1 MRTAGFGKTVE
12 NKRKHRDIKLVRTE
26 RRRTY
31 LVSQP
36 NYHAI
41 KFFTENL
48 LATEMKKQR
57 SLWINLPIKNFQY

>member
-1 MRTAGFGKTVE
+1 MRSAGFGKTVE
-12 NKRKHRDIKLVRTE
+12 NKRKHRDTKLVRTE

-31 LVSQP
+31 LMSQP

-57 SLWINLPIKNFQY
+57 SL